1 MRVMFASNWAAFCSA
16 GCGLSTDIKAY
27 VVGSGGPAP
36 VLDTIPPAA
45 VKDLRGK

>member
-1 MRVMFASNWAAFCSA
+1 
-16 GCGLSTDIKAY
+16 
-27 VVGSGGPAP
+27 VGSSGPAP